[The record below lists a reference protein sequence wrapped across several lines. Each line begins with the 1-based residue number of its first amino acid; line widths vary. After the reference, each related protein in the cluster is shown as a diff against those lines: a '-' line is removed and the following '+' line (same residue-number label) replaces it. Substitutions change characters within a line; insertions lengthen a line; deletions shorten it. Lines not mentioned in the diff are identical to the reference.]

1 MSVKKTISIIV
12 PVYNEKK
19 NLEALFSEIY
29 EAIKDLPF
37 LYEIIAVDDGS
48 SDGSDEV
55 LKQLATQYDHVKIIN
70 FRRNFGQTAALSAGF
85 DHAKGD
91 IIIPLD
97 SDLQNDPKDIA
108 NLITKIDEGYDV
120 VSGWRKHRQDAAIKR
135 NFVSRVANKIISI
148 VSGVRL
154 NDYGCTLKAYKK
166 SALEGVKLYGE
177 MHRFIPI
184 YAHLIGA
191 KVTEIPVNHRKRI
204 HGESKYGMNRVYKT
218 MLDLMVVTFIAK
230 YLRKPIYLFG
240 GIGLILLMISFVTAL
255 WAVYLKFTGLS
266 FIRTPLPLF
275 SAMTFILG
283 IVCILM
289 GIMSEMIIRTYFE
302 SQDKKAYTIK
312 NIITSSDKS

>member
-1 MSVKKTISIIV
+1 MTKTISIIV
-12 PVYNEKK
+12 PLYNEKS
-19 NLEALFSEIY
+19 NLDELFSEIY
-29 EAIKDLPF
+29 QSIKILPF
-37 LYEIIAVDDGS
+37 LYEIIAVNDGS
-48 SDGSDEV
+48 NDGSDKILEEI
-55 LKQLATQYDHVKIIN
+55 ATRYDHVKVIH

-108 NLITKIDEGYDV
+108 KLIAKLEEGYDV
-120 VSGWRKHRQDAAIKR
+120 VSGWRKNRKDSAIKR
-135 NFVSRVANKIISI
+135 NFLSKIANKIISI
-148 VSGVRL
+148 VSGVKL
-154 NDYGCTLKAYKK
+154 NDYGCTLKAYRK

-191 KVTEIPVNHRKRI
+191 KVTEIVVNHRKRV
-204 HGESKYGMNRVYKT
+204 HGESKYGMNRIYKT

-240 GIGLILLMISFVTAL
+240 GIGLILLLGSCLVAL
-255 WAVYLKFTGLS
+255 WAVYLKFTGIS
-266 FIRTPLPLF
+266 FVRTPLPLF
-275 SAMTFILG
+275 SVMTFILG

-312 NIITSSDKS
+312 SIVMSSHKN